1 MTVGAERIR
10 VQISN
15 LFGATELPVTA
26 ATIALPE
33 GGAAGVGSIETETLA
48 ELTFGGDTS
57 VVIPPGEAIYSD
69 PIDYPIES
77 RSSLAV
83 SMYLETG
90 QAGGEITG
98 HPGSWTTSWMV
109 NGNAVSAADVSGG
122 STVHW

>member
-1 MTVGAERIR
+1 MTVGAERLR

-33 GGAAGVGSIETETLA
+33 GGAAGASSIDTATLA
-48 ELTFGGDTS
+48 ELTFAGETS
-57 VVIPPGEAIYSD
+57 VVIPPGEVIYSD
-69 PIDYPIES
+69 PIDYTIES
-77 RSSLAV
+77 RSNLAV

-109 NGNAVSAADVSGG
+109 NGDASSATDVSGG